1 MKLSKYITIAHN
13 TGYHVVLVEPRTW
26 WKYNITELVLRN
38 QHSVNEDTLRDQ
50 MSKFKQFFAVYYGWF
65 PSEEKLRTLKDYMLQ
80 ILRDCI
86 EKIPSFRDQL
96 TKEKYEDAQGK
107 VIYLEFL

>member
-1 MKLSKYITIAHN
+1 
-13 TGYHVVLVEPRTW
+13 
-26 WKYNITELVLRN
+26 
-38 QHSVNEDTLRDQ
+38 

-107 VIYLEFL
+107 VKIKKVILKVFLLYFEYQ

>member
-1 MKLSKYITIAHN
+1 
-13 TGYHVVLVEPRTW
+13 
-26 WKYNITELVLRN
+26 
-38 QHSVNEDTLRDQ
+38 
-50 MSKFKQFFAVYYGWF
+50 
-65 PSEEKLRTLKDYMLQ
+65 MLQ

-107 VIYLEFL
+107 VIYLEFLWFEQIILILI

>member
-1 MKLSKYITIAHN
+1 
-13 TGYHVVLVEPRTW
+13 
-26 WKYNITELVLRN
+26 
-38 QHSVNEDTLRDQ
+38 

-86 EKIPSFRDQL
+86 EKIPSFKDQL

>member
-1 MKLSKYITIAHN
+1 M
-13 TGYHVVLVEPRTW
+13 VLVEPRTW

-50 MSKFKQFFAVYYGWF
+50 MSKFKQFLAVYYGWF